1 MLILI
6 LLVLLVIVFLMIP
19 RIPWGEMGSNKF
31 AGQMTMI
38 AVIAVIWYVA
48 HLLGIV

>member
-1 MLILI
+1 MLLLI
-6 LLVLLVIVFLMIP
+6 FLALLMIIFLMLP
-19 RIPWGEMGSNKF
+19 RLGKMGSNEL
-31 AGQMTMI
+31 AGQMTII